1 MTHKILFFLFVTCE
15 AFARMLFIF
24 LPDHHKE
31 LLISVGGIDFTQ
43 SFPQPSKSSFTFDG
57 HTWSSGVISD
67 LPEAIGWQCLAKIDE
82 DELIGV
88 GGADVQFVASKAVFF
103 YNGKKNIWI
112 MGPSLRVPRYKEVW
126 F

>member
-103 YNGKKNIWI
+103 YNGKKNYWQ
-112 MGPSLRVPRYKEVW
+112 